1 MKRHEFKD
9 RFTDA
14 SMEQQEKSGYVHKS
28 SDEQSTRRAHTSLID
43 KITSGITLKD
53 PSPFGP

>member
-1 MKRHEFKD
+1 MKLHEFKD
-9 RFTDA
+9 RFSAA
-14 SMEQQEKSGYVHKS
+14 SLEQQEKSGYVHKS
-28 SDEQSTRRAHTSLID
+28 GDGLSTKRPRSSLTE

>member
-1 MKRHEFKD
+1 MKLHEFKD
-9 RFTDA
+9 RFSAA
-14 SMEQQEKSGYVHKS
+14 SLEQQEKSGYVHKS
-28 SDEQSTRRAHTSLID
+28 EDTHTTRRPRASLIK